1 MLLCFRPGPCKS
13 VALIY
18 ETACLCVL
26 SHGALLSREI
36 TCGGPGCEID
46 GDGVLKAMPG
56 GRHAPTT
63 PPAPATPPQG
73 SPPESSGDPLWLQ
86 KTSLGTTNLFSFYP
100 EDLFPTPS
108 KLCSRKFTFSL
119 CESRQALRTNLIPA
133 RRLPRVYTWNYF
145 LAGFQLN
152 LRCFPGGIKVWLR
165 TVLKILVKNSICPW
179 TRSSPFSVAGL
190 CAVNSSN
197 TPLKGSQ

>member
-1 MLLCFRPGPCKS
+1 MQAAGWAWS
-13 VALIY
+13 
-18 ETACLCVL
+18 
-26 SHGALLSREI
+26 S
-36 TCGGPGCEID
+36 PGCHLDFCLTESYA
-46 GDGVLKAMPG
+46 LFFPKAS
-56 GRHAPTT
+56 HPTLNHSHHQ
-63 PPAPATPPQG
+63 AQI
-73 SPPESSGDPLWLQ
+73 
-86 KTSLGTTNLFSFYP
+86 
-100 EDLFPTPS
+100 DLFPTPS

>member
-1 MLLCFRPGPCKS
+1 MVPACCLRGTGQLGTRLTCGCGGTGVLLLCFRPGPCKS

-36 TCGGPGCEID
+36 TCGSPGCEID

-100 EDLFPTPS
+100 EDRSIL
-108 KLCSRKFTFSL
+108 K
-119 CESRQALRTNLIPA
+119 E
-133 RRLPRVYTWNYF
+133 NY
-145 LAGFQLN
+145 N
-152 LRCFPGGIKVWLR
+152 NHY
-165 TVLKILVKNSICPW
+165 VL
-179 TRSSPFSVAGL
+179 
-190 CAVNSSN
+190 
-197 TPLKGSQ
+197 